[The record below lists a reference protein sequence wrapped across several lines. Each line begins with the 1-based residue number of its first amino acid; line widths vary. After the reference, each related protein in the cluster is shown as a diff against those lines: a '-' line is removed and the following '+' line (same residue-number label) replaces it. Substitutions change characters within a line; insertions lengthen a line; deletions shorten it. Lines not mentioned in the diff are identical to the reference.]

1 MTAELEW
8 YKSSYS
14 TEQGGNCL
22 EIAPA
27 PKAVHIRDSKRSPGP
42 TLTVP
47 RDSWA
52 GFLVLARRS

>member
-1 MTAELEW
+1 MTAQLEW

-22 EIAPA
+22 EVASEVDAI
-27 PKAVHIRDSKRSPGP
+27 HIRDSKQSPGP

-47 RDSWA
+47 RDSWT
-52 GFLVLARRS
+52 GFLRLARRG

>member
-1 MTAELEW
+1 MAYT
-8 YKSSYS
+8 S

-22 EIAPA
+22 EIAPTPHA
-27 PKAVHIRDSKRSPGP
+27 LHIRDSKQTAGP

-52 GFLVLARRS
+52 GFLVLARRG